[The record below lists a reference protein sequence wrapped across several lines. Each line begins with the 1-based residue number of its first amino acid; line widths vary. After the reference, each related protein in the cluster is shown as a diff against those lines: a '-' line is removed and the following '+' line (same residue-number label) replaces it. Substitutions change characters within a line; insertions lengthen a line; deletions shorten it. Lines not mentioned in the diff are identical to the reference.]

1 VSRMVFRRG
10 IDILIELI
18 PILCERNPDVIVE
31 LVGDGAKMK
40 PLKEMVR
47 IKNL

>member
-1 VSRMVFRRG
+1 MSRMVFRRG